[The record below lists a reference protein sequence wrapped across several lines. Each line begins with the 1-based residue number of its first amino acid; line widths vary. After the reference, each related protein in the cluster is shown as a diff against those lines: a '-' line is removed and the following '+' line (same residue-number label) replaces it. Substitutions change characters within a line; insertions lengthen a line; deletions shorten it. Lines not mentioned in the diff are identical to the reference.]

1 MWRTSRS
8 SFASTEEAVRP
19 ERPETGDRRQET
31 PDSSLKT
38 QVSSPAP
45 DRWLLMVLRNKP

>member
-19 ERPETGDRRQET
+19 ERPETGDKRPQTLVSR
-31 PDSSLKT
+31 LK
-38 QVSSPAP
+38 SPVQPLIAGC
-45 DRWLLMVLRNKP
+45 